1 MPTRTRRRPPG
12 ALRPRKTPQQER
24 SRRLND
30 DLLEAAARVLAREG
44 AARFTT
50 NRVAEA
56 AGVSVGSLYQYYPN
70 KAALLLRLHERDAE
84 TSWTTLRAILDDTGT
99 PSRQRLAQIVYGF
112 FQVQGAATDHH
123 VALQEAQALI
133 SGTDEFRALEERV
146 VARLEAF
153 LREAGCPGRDA
164 AFLGRFTFLVV
175 TGIGERIGTR
185 RLSRREID
193 QLAKATTDMLAGFL
207 GLSGDGT

>member
-1 MPTRTRRRPPG
+1 MN
-12 ALRPRKTPQQER
+12 E
-24 SRRLND
+24 

-70 KAALLLRLHERDAE
+70 KAALLVGLHERDAE
-84 TSWTTLRAILDDTGT
+84 GLWAELDAVLADAGT
-99 PSRQRLAQIVYGF
+99 APRERLARIVHGF

-133 SGTDEFRALEERV
+133 SGTAAFRAFEDRV
-146 VARLEAF
+146 AARLEVF
-153 LREAGCPGRDA
+153 LREAGCPGGEV
-164 AFLGRFTFLVV
+164 AFLARFTFTVV

-185 RLSRREID
+185 RLSRRELD
-193 QLAKATTDMLAGFL
+193 RMAEATTRMLVGFL
-207 GLSGDGT
+207 GL

>member
-1 MPTRTRRRPPG
+1 MD
-12 ALRPRKTPQQER
+12 Q
-24 SRRLND
+24 
-30 DLLEAAARVLAREG
+30 DLLEAAARVLVREG

-84 TSWTTLRAILDDTGT
+84 GLWTELRAVLDDAGT
-99 PSRQRLAQIVYGF
+99 PPRQRLARIVHGF
-112 FQVQGAATDHH
+112 FQVQNAATDHH

-133 SGTDEFRALEERV
+133 SGTAAFRAFEDRV
-146 VARLEAF
+146 VARLEGF
-153 LREAGCPGRDA
+153 LREAGCPGREV
-164 AFLGRFTFLVV
+164 AFLAGFTFTVV

-185 RLSRREID
+185 RLSRRD
-193 QLAKATTDMLAGFL
+193 LDRLAEATTGMLVAFL
-207 GLSGDGT
+207 GL

>member
-1 MPTRTRRRPPG
+1 MN
-12 ALRPRKTPQQER
+12 E
-24 SRRLND
+24 

-70 KAALLLRLHERDAE
+70 KAALLLGLHERDAE
-84 TSWTTLRAILDDTGT
+84 GSWTELRAILDDTGT
-99 PSRQRLAQIVYGF
+99 TPRERLARIVHGF
-112 FQVQGAATDHH
+112 FQIQGAATNHH

-133 SGTDEFRALEERV
+133 SGTPAFRAFEDRV
-146 VARLEAF
+146 TARLEAF
-153 LREAGCPGRDA
+153 LREAGCPAGQA
-164 AFLGRFTFLVV
+164 AFLAGFTFTVV

-185 RLSRREID
+185 RLSPRELD
-193 QLAKATTDMLAGFL
+193 YMADATTRMLIGFL
-207 GLSGDGT
+207 EL

>member
-1 MPTRTRRRPPG
+1 MN
-12 ALRPRKTPQQER
+12 E
-24 SRRLND
+24 
-30 DLLEAAARVLAREG
+30 DLLEAAARVLVREG

-70 KAALLLRLHERDAE
+70 KAALLLRLHERDADGL
-84 TSWTTLRAILDDTGT
+84 WTELRAVLDDAGS
-99 PSRQRLAQIVYGF
+99 PPRERLGRIVHGF
-112 FQVQGAATDHH
+112 FQVQNAATDHH

-133 SGTDEFRALEERV
+133 AGTAAFRAFEDQV

-153 LREAGCPGRDA
+153 LREAACPAGEV
-164 AFLGRFTFLVV
+164 AFLASFTFTVV

-185 RLSRREID
+185 RLPRRELD
-193 QLAKATTDMLAGFL
+193 RLADATTRMLVGFL
-207 GLSGDGT
+207 GL